1 MIRSRMKPYSIE
13 VRNVGVDDYGQPH
26 DSFYVLKTVDVSV
39 TLLTNTLNES
49 DVRYVDS
56 THLGLTFD
64 KTLKDGM
71 RITSDNIHYMIK
83 LVNNDGRM
91 SQLTLQEVLI

>member
-1 MIRSRMKPYSIE
+1 MIRSRMKSYSIE
-13 VRNVGVDDYGQPH
+13 GRDSGVDEYGQPYN
-26 DSFYVLKTVDVSV
+26 SFAFLKTVDISV
-39 TLLTNTLNES
+39 TLLTKTLNET

-56 THLGLTFD
+56 THIGLTFD

-71 RITSDNIHYMIK
+71 RITSDGIRYYMIK

-91 SQLTLQEVLI
+91 SQLTLQEV